1 MLHNLLVTHSH
12 ISQGSLLICESILD
26 KIAKKQDCELNL
38 NYCGFIKIIE
48 MPKRKNKHER
58 KCAGK
63 VHQYSIDQLKF
74 SFALTKWDFFQYHF
88 VIYCGMEIA
97 VLSIAREKYGTNV

>member
-12 ISQGSLLICESILD
+12 ISQGSLLICESKLD

-48 MPKRKNKHER
+48 MPKTKNEHER
-58 KCAGK
+58 KCADK
-63 VHQYSIDQLKF
+63 VHQY
-74 SFALTKWDFFQYHF
+74 
-88 VIYCGMEIA
+88 
-97 VLSIAREKYGTNV
+97 